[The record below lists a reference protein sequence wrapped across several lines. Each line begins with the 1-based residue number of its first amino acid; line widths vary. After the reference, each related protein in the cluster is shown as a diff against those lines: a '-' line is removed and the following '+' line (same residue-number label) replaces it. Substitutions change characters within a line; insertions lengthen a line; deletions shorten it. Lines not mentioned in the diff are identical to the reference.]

1 MNNKE
6 LQALSN
12 VLNNDCG
19 VKTILRI
26 LNELGAFDRGLNRNA
41 NDKEIFMT
49 LGKREKGLWLLDSI
63 YKASKDKYLKILEA
77 KEKENE

>member
-1 MNNKE
+1 MDGKE

-12 VLNNDCG
+12 VLNNDYG
-19 VKTILRI
+19 IKVILRI

-41 NDKEIFMT
+41 TDKDIFMT

-63 YKASKDKYLKILEA
+63 YQASKDKYLKILEE
-77 KEKENE
+77 KEKQNE